1 MNDRYLYI
9 AIDICCVI
17 VPFVAAFHSK
27 FPFNSEWRSII
38 PAMGITAVVFILWDM
53 IFTQLGVWRFNDK
66 YIMGLHFGNL
76 PVEEVGFF
84 LCIPYACLFLYY
96 CVDRYIKNKVGKPV
110 IVFFP
115 ILAVIVIIL
124 AVIYLD
130 RIYTSATM
138 LLLGTLLIMLTTRF
152 RSIAGTFLISF
163 VVSLLPFFISNGM
176 LTGSWV
182 DEPVVIYNNQ
192 YNLGIRIATIP
203 VEDVFY
209 GMAFQLINVML
220 FQYFR
225 SGANAG
231 GQKLSRVLRV
241 Y

>member
-1 MNDRYLYI
+1 MNDRYLYL

-17 VPFVAAFHSK
+17 APFVAAFHSK

-38 PAMGITAVVFILWDM
+38 PAMGITAVLFILWDM
-53 IFTQLGVWRFNDK
+53 LFTQIGVWRFNDK
-66 YIMGLHFGNL
+66 YVMGLHCGNL

-96 CVDRYIKNKVGKPV
+96 CVDRYIKNKVGKPA
-110 IVFFP
+110 IVFFF
-115 ILAVIVIIL
+115 ILAVTGTIL
-124 AVIYLD
+124 AIADLG
-130 RIYTSATM
+130 RMYTSATM
-138 LLLGTLLIMLTTRF
+138 LLLAALVIILITRF

-163 VVSLLPFFISNGM
+163 VVSLLPFFISNGI
-176 LTGSWV
+176 LTGSWI

-203 VEDVFY
+203 IEDVFY

-225 SGANAG
+225 SRTNTG
-231 GQKLSRVLRV
+231 GR
-241 Y
+241 